1 MPTTTFPLPC
11 RVYSTE
17 LTTRFRGL
25 NVRDGVL
32 IEGPAGWAEV
42 SPFWDYDIDYSA
54 TWLAAALESAC
65 RDYPAPLRD
74 TVPINVTVP
83 ATDPERAASIAAAG
97 AHCPAAKIK
106 VAEAG
111 QSIEDDLNRIAAVRE
126 VFTGTIRID
135 ANGGW
140 DEDTAIEVLPRLD
153 RAAGGLEY
161 CEQPVPTVAGLA
173 RVRRSVDV
181 PIAADESIRRAEDPY
196 EVARLDAAD
205 LIIGKV
211 QPLGGIRACLRLI
224 EDIGLPIVVSSA
236 LESSVGISA
245 GVALAAALGTER
257 ACGLGTVSLFDRDV
271 TSTPLLAREG
281 HLAPGRVVPDEIPAA
296 PPQVEAAWRERLDAM
311 WERLR
316 QRTDIDELT
325 GGAL

>member
-1 MPTTTFPLPC
+1 MPTTTFPLPF

-25 NVRDGVL
+25 NRRDGVL
-32 IEGPAGWAEV
+32 IQGPAGWAEV
-42 SPFWDYDIDYSA
+42 SPFWDYDIAYSA

-65 RDYPAPLRD
+65 LDYPAPLID

-83 ATDPERAASIAAAG
+83 ATDPARAQEIATAG

-111 QSIEDDLNRIAAVRE
+111 QSIDDDLDRIAAVRE
-126 VFTGTIRID
+126 VFPGTIRID

-140 DEDTAIEVLPRLD
+140 DEDTAIRVLPQLD
-153 RAAGGLEY
+153 RAAGGLDY
-161 CEQPVPTVAGLA
+161 CEQPVPDVAALA
-173 RVRRSVDV
+173 RVRRAVDV

-236 LESSVGISA
+236 LESSVGIAA

-257 ACGLGTVSLFDRDV
+257 ACGLGTISLFTRDV
-271 TSTPLLAREG
+271 TSTPLLPHRG
-281 HLAPGRVVPDEIPAA
+281 HLAPGRVIPDEIPPA
-296 PPQVEAAWRERLDAM
+296 PADIERAWTERLEAM
-311 WERLR
+311 WAHL
-316 QRTDIDELT
+316 QARTNISELT